1 MARSSFAPTAARV
14 DLHVHSTCSGDGA
27 SSIAEYARRA
37 AALGW
42 GEVGFCEHVDFDPRD
57 QDHDYLV
64 PSDYTRQITHAR
76 AQAPEVQ
83 LRQGVE
89 IAYQACREDEIR
101 TWLAAQTWDYV
112 VASVH
117 LVDYTDGWAIISEP
131 DSTGAYF
138 ATHSQRQ
145 AFLPYF
151 EELLRAAQSGL
162 GDVLGHFDLVKRFG
176 VAYYGPFEPAAFEEE
191 IRSVLHKMVEQGI
204 GLEINTSGLRQ
215 LPGESYPALTVLR
228 WYHELG
234 GEILTAG
241 SDAHQAGD
249 LGAGISEALA
259 LAKEAGFR
267 ALATFERRRVH
278 WIDL

>member
-1 MARSSFAPTAARV
+1 MTRSSLAPTTVRV
-14 DLHVHSTCSGDGA
+14 DLHVHSTCSGDGV

-37 AALGW
+37 AALEW
-42 GEVGFCEHVDFDPRD
+42 LELGFCEHADFDPRD
-57 QDHDYLV
+57 QGYSHLI
-64 PSDYTRQITHAR
+64 PSDYARQVAHAR
-76 AQAPEVQ
+76 ALVPEVQ

-89 IAYQACREDEIR
+89 VTYQACLEDEIR
-101 TWLAAQTWDYV
+101 SWLAVRTWDYV

-117 LVDYTDGWAIISEP
+117 LVDYADGWAIVSEP
-131 DSTGAYF
+131 GSTGAYF

-162 GDVLGHFDLVKRFG
+162 GDVLGHFDLVKRYG

-191 IRSVLHKMVEQGI
+191 IRAVLRTMIEQGM

-215 LPGESYPALTVLR
+215 SPGEPYPALTVLR
-228 WYHELG
+228 WYRELG

-241 SDAHQAGD
+241 SDAHQARD

-259 LAKEAGFR
+259 LAQEAGFR
-267 ALATFERRRVH
+267 AVATFEQRRVH

>member
-1 MARSSFAPTAARV
+1 MTRSSFAPTTALV

-27 SSIAEYARRA
+27 SSIADYAQRA
-37 AALGW
+37 AELGFV
-42 GEVGFCEHVDFDPRD
+42 EVGFCEHVDFDPRD
-57 QDHDYLV
+57 QDYGYLV
-64 PSDYTRQITHAR
+64 PSDYDQQVAHAR
-76 AQAPEVQ
+76 ALAPRVQ

-89 IAYQACREDEIR
+89 VAYQACLEDEIR
-101 TWLAAQTWDYV
+101 AWLAIRTWDYV

-117 LVDYTDGWAIISEP
+117 LLDYADGWAIVSEP
-131 DSTGAYF
+131 RSTGTYF
-138 ATHSQRQ
+138 TTHSQRQ

-162 GDVLGHFDLVKRFG
+162 GDVLGHFDLVKRYG
-176 VAYYGPFEPAAFEEE
+176 VAHYGPFEPAAFEEE
-191 IRSVLHKMVEQGI
+191 IRAVLRTMTEQGV

-215 LPGESYPALTVLR
+215 LPGEPYPALTVLR
-228 WYHELG
+228 WYRELG

-241 SDAHQAGD
+241 SDAHHAGD

-259 LAKEAGFR
+259 LAQEAGFR
-267 ALATFERRRVH
+267 AMATFEQRRVH

>member
-1 MARSSFAPTAARV
+1 MARRSLAPMAAPV

-37 AALGW
+37 AALGLE
-42 GEVGFCEHVDFDPRD
+42 EVGFCEHVDFDPRD
-57 QDHDYLV
+57 QDYRYLD
-64 PSDYTRQITHAR
+64 PSDYARQIAQAR
-76 AQAPEVQ
+76 ALVPEVQ

-89 IAYQACREDEIR
+89 ITYQACLEDEIR
-101 TWLAAQTWDYV
+101 TWSAVQTWDYV
-112 VASVH
+112 VTSVH
-117 LVDYTDGWAIISEP
+117 LVDYADGWAIISEP
-131 DSTGAYF
+131 GSTGAYF

-151 EELLRAAQSGL
+151 EELLRMAQSGL
-162 GDVLGHFDLVKRFG
+162 GDVLGHFDLVKRYG
-176 VAYYGPFEPAAFEEE
+176 VAHYGPFEPTAFEEE
-191 IRSVLHKMVEQGI
+191 IRAVLRTMIEQGM

-215 LPGESYPALTVLR
+215 RPGEPYPALTVLR
-228 WYHELG
+228 WYRELG

-249 LGAGISEALA
+249 LGAGISEALG
-259 LAKEAGFR
+259 LAVEAGFR
-267 ALATFERRRVH
+267 AMATFEQRRVR